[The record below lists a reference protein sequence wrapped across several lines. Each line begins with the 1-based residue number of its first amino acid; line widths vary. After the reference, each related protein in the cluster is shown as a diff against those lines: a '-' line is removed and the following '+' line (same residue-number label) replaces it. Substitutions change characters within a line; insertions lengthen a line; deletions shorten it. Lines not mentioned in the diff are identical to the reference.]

1 MFAAAKVGIFF
12 VTLLVWGSTMRTFK
26 NILRTFLFI
35 IVITLA
41 GAFIVIQ
48 IPSVQ
53 SRLAGRAAQW
63 LSEKTGAQVSIGEVN
78 FLIFN
83 KLLVND
89 LLIKT
94 TSSDTLLHTKKLS
107 VSLSG
112 FNPLRKRIAFKKILL
127 SEGSFHLIMQNNST
141 NIESMFPPSPEQD
154 TVSKPFSWIFTADEV
169 DLEHFAYHMTDKD
182 QGPLHN
188 NPESIDFMD
197 MHIGDIQI
205 NIRDVR
211 FGDGLLEARLDN
223 LSGRE
228 RSGYLIQHLEG
239 DVSVDNREA
248 RVENLVILDNYS
260 HIKAHYFL
268 MHYGNVENLAD
279 YVNRVIMELDMD
291 DAFLSFKTI
300 RYYAWTLPEY
310 FTLPL
315 RATGKVTGTV
325 SNLSADKL
333 DVRSPSGKTKI
344 LCGFKLK
351 GLPEVEESTLQVD
364 IQKIDSDIGDL
375 NNVLYSIA
383 QVDLKILEDNA
394 GSGTPFQFRGRLAG
408 LLTDFAVDG
417 DLQGDFGD
425 LSLDIVINNNA
436 YSDGV
441 LLSGIIRTENLDL
454 GRFTGI
460 QGLEE
465 CSLYTQTH
473 AAFRQGGI
481 RNLYVRVDTLSVSS
495 LVFNNY
501 PFRDFKMMGELQNGI
516 FDGRMSASDPNLH
529 FLFQGR
535 ADLTRSAGTSANF
548 FANIAYAD
556 LNRLNLY
563 KTDSIAVL
571 SGLVRADFS
580 HINTLG
586 DIEGA
591 IQATGLSFVNSRGTH
606 DLDSFYLNSERT
618 PDSTAFKLSLKS
630 DALTADYSGSEGFM
644 SFLSRIASRN
654 LFRYLPAWFT
664 SYTDEGSVPAD
675 DNRASLE
682 MTVKNSVFFEE
693 LLLPGLYVSP
703 GTSISLQDH
712 GKDSVRAVFLSERI
726 GYLRHNLSHLNVL
739 AEAGARDLQMELE
752 CGNLTLGPVLADTL
766 SMKAEAG
773 GDRVF
778 LDLHYNRNDGKT
790 NYAHLE
796 SALHISRDHA
806 LQSPLIKADF
816 SSDTIFIN
824 GKNWK
829 LLSDSIVIAQRNL
842 ALHNV
847 ILEHEGNGPD
857 KGSLSINGSLSESPG
872 DTLRVELSR
881 FDAGMFNTLMPAE
894 YPFTFRGSFTG
905 TGYVTDFYGNRHFFA
920 DIQGNDL
927 FINDSLAGNLR
938 LLSSWD
944 KQAAHLKL
952 GASTT
957 LPGGQRPL
965 LATGSYT
972 PSTKH
977 VDMNVS
983 FRNFEAALVAPFL
996 NGLVSDVHGKISGDM
1011 LLAGTLPDL
1020 VLTSDNTLV
1029 NNLNFTIDYTRVP
1042 YSISGPVHL
1051 TPGGLSLPKD
1061 TLRDSYGHYAIVQ
1074 GGLRYNHFRD
1084 ITADLDLNFVN
1095 LHGLNLTEKD
1105 NDIFYGQAF
1114 ATGSLQLKGPLNDI
1128 LLDLSIRPDPN
1139 TTIHIP
1145 LSSASEAKQTSLLTF
1160 VQPNK
1165 IYTGRDPYILA
1176 ALEEKDKKANN
1187 SRFTFNM
1194 KTELTP
1200 DAEILLEI
1208 NKMTGDVI
1216 SARGTGAINLGVD
1229 PLDDSFS
1236 ILGDC
1241 TVESGNYLFGLQGII
1256 SKRFQIVPGGTIS
1269 FNGDVENTQLNLTAS
1284 YKTKASLNTL
1294 LADTTMLSNRRDVD
1308 CQILMSG
1315 NLMNPTLGFNIEI
1328 EDIDPMTRA
1337 RVESALSTDDKMM
1350 RQFVTLL
1357 ISSSFMPEQESGIVN
1372 NSNILYSN
1380 ATEIL
1385 SNQLNNIFA
1394 QLNIPLDVGFNYQ
1407 PGQSGDVFD
1416 VAISTQL
1423 FNNRVVINGNMGNNP
1438 YTNNENDLI
1447 GNVDIELKLDEKGKF
1462 RLKAFSHAADQ
1473 YSNYLDNTQRNGAGF
1488 VYQEEFN
1495 TFRQLWRRWWKLP

>member
-1 MFAAAKVGIFF
+1 
-12 VTLLVWGSTMRTFK
+12 MRTFR
-26 NILRTFLFI
+26 NILRTLLFI

-41 GAFIVIQ
+41 GVSIAIQ

-63 LSEKTGAQVSIGEVN
+63 LSEKTGSQVVIGEVN
-78 FLIFN
+78 FLLFN

-94 TSSDTLLHTKKLS
+94 NDTDTLLHTKKLS

-112 FNPLRKRIAFKKILL
+112 FNPLRKRIAFKKVLL
-127 SEGSFHLIMQNNST
+127 SDGSFHLIMQNKTT
-141 NIESMFPPSPEQD
+141 NIESMFPPSAKED
-154 TVSKPFSWIFTADEV
+154 TVSKPFDWVFTAAKV
-169 DLEHFAYHMTDKD
+169 DLERFAYHMTDRD
-182 QGPLHN
+182 NGPSHN

-197 MHIGDIQI
+197 MHIRDIDI
-205 NIRDVR
+205 NISDAR
-211 FGDGLLEARLDN
+211 FSNGLLEARLDN
-223 LSGRE
+223 LNGRE
-228 RSGYLIQHLEG
+228 RSGYLIRHLEG
-239 DVSVDNREA
+239 DVSVDKREA
-248 RVENLVILDNYS
+248 RVENLVIRDNYS
-260 HIKAHYFL
+260 HITAHYFL
-268 MHYGNVENLAD
+268 MHYGNVKNLAD
-279 YVNRVIMELDMD
+279 YVNRVVMELDMD

-300 RYYAWTLPEY
+300 RYYAWSLPQY

-325 SNLSADKL
+325 SNLSADRL
-333 DVRSPSGKTKI
+333 DVRSPSGRTNI
-344 LCGFKLK
+344 LCGFKLR
-351 GLPEVEESTLQVD
+351 GLPQVEESTLQVD
-364 IQKIDSDIGDL
+364 IEKIDSDIGDL

-383 QVDLKILEDNA
+383 QVDLKFLEDNA
-394 GSGTPFQFRGRLAG
+394 GNRTPFRFSGRLAG
-408 LLTDFAVDG
+408 LLTDFVVDG
-417 DLQGDFGD
+417 NLQGGFGN

-436 YSDGV
+436 YPDGV
-441 LLSGIIRTENLDL
+441 LLSGLIRTENLDL
-454 GRFTGI
+454 GLFTGI

-473 AAFRQGGI
+473 AALRQGGI
-481 RNLYVRVDTLSVSS
+481 RDMHVRIDTLSVSS
-495 LVFNNY
+495 LEFNNY
-501 PFRDFKMMGELQNGI
+501 TFRDFRMMGELRNGI

-556 LNRLNLY
+556 LNRLNVY
-563 KTDSIAVL
+563 KNDSTAVL

-580 HINTLG
+580 HLNTLG
-586 DIEGA
+586 DIEGS
-591 IQATGLSFVNSRGTH
+591 IQATGLAFVNSRGTH
-606 DLDSFYLNSERT
+606 NLDSFYLDSKRT
-618 PDSTAFKLSLKS
+618 QDSTAFRLTLES
-630 DALTADYSGSEGFM
+630 DALSANYSGSEGFM
-644 SFLSRIASRN
+644 SFLSRITSRN

-664 SYTDEGSVPAD
+664 SYSDEASLPAA
-675 DNRASLE
+675 NNPASLE
-682 MTVKNSVFFEE
+682 MTVRNSVFFEE
-693 LLLPGLYVSP
+693 LLLPGLYISP
-703 GTSISLQDH
+703 GTSISLLDR
-712 GKDSVRAVFLSERI
+712 GKDSVRALIRSERI

-739 AEAGARDLQMELE
+739 AEAGTRDMQVELK
-752 CGNLTLGPVLADTL
+752 CGKLILGPVMADTVAL
-766 SMKAEAG
+766 TALAGDDTISM
-773 GDRVF
+773 
-778 LDLHYNRNDGKT
+778 DLHYNRNDGKT
-790 NYAHLE
+790 NYARLE
-796 SALHISRDHA
+796 SELSFSRDHA
-806 LQSPLIKADF
+806 LQRPRITAVL
-816 SSDTIFIN
+816 SSDTIHIN

-829 LLSDSIVIAQRNL
+829 LFSDSIVLGKQNL
-842 ALHNV
+842 ALNNV
-847 ILEHEGNGPD
+847 ILEHEGPD
-857 KGSLSINGSLSESPG
+857 LEKESLNINGTLSGFPE

-881 FDAGMFNTLMPAE
+881 FDAGMFNTLMPEE

-905 TGYVTDFYGNRHFFA
+905 SGYVTDFYGNRHFFA
-920 DIQGNDL
+920 DIQGTNL

-938 LLSSWD
+938 LMSSWD

-972 PSTKH
+972 PATKH

-983 FRNFEAALVAPFL
+983 FRDFEAALVAPFL
-996 NGLVSDVHGKISGDM
+996 TGLVSDVHGKISGDM
-1011 LLAGTLPDL
+1011 SLSGTLPHLD
-1020 VLTSDNTLV
+1020 LTSDNTMV
-1029 NNLNFTIDYTRVP
+1029 DNLAFTIDYTRVP

-1051 TPGGLSLPKD
+1051 TTEGLYLPKD

-1074 GGLRYNHFRD
+1074 GGLQYEHFRN
-1084 ITADLDLNFVN
+1084 IKANLDLNFVN
-1095 LHGLNLTEKD
+1095 LHGLNLGEKD

-1114 ATGSLQLKGPLNDI
+1114 ATGSLLLKGPLDDI
-1128 LLDLSIRPDPN
+1128 LLDLSIRPEPN
-1139 TTIHIP
+1139 TSIHIP
-1145 LSSASEAKQTSLLTF
+1145 LSSASQARQTDLLTF
-1160 VQPNK
+1160 VQPDNS
-1165 IYTGRDPYILA
+1165 YTGRDPYILA
-1176 ALEEKDKKANN
+1176 ALEENKNKANN
-1187 SRFTFNM
+1187 TRLTFNM

-1229 PLDDSFS
+1229 PRDDSFS

-1284 YKTKASLNTL
+1284 YITKASLNTL
-1294 LADTTMLSNRRDVD
+1294 LADTTMVSNRRDVD

-1315 NLMNPTLGFNIEI
+1315 NLMNPALGFNIEI
-1328 EDIDPMTRA
+1328 ADIDPMTRA

-1438 YTNNENDLI
+1438 YTSNENDLI

-1495 TFRQLWRRWWKLP
+1495 SFGQLWRRWWKLP

>member
-1 MFAAAKVGIFF
+1 
-12 VTLLVWGSTMRTFK
+12 MRTFR
-26 NILRTFLFI
+26 NILRTLLFI
-35 IVITLA
+35 LVITMA
-41 GAFIVIQ
+41 GVSIAIQ

-53 SRLAGRAAQW
+53 SRLASRAAQW

-78 FLIFN
+78 FLLFN

-107 VSLSG
+107 VSLSA
-112 FNPLRKRIAFKKILL
+112 FNPLRKRIAFRNILL
-127 SEGSFHLIMQNNST
+127 SDGSFHLIMQNNST
-141 NIESMFPPSPEQD
+141 NIESMFPPSSIED
-154 TVSKPFSWIFTADEV
+154 TVSKPFDWEFTAANV
-169 DLEHFAYHMTDKD
+169 DLEHFAYHMTDRD
-182 QGPLHN
+182 SGPSHN

-197 MHIGDIQI
+197 MHIRDIDI
-205 NIRDVR
+205 NIRNAR
-211 FGDGLLEARLDN
+211 LSNGLLEARLDN
-223 LSGRE
+223 LNGRE
-228 RSGYLIQHLEG
+228 RSGYLIRHLEG

-248 RVENLVILDNYS
+248 RVENLVILDNFS

-279 YVNRVIMELDMD
+279 YINRVVMELDMD

-310 FTLPL
+310 FILPL

-333 DVRSPSGKTKI
+333 DVRSPSGKTQV
-344 LCGFKLK
+344 LCGFKLR

-364 IQKIDSDIGDL
+364 IEKIDSDIGDL
-375 NNVLYSIA
+375 NDVLYSIA
-383 QVDLKILEDNA
+383 RVDLKFLEENA
-394 GSGTPFQFRGRLAG
+394 GSRTPFRFRGRLAG
-408 LLTDFAVDG
+408 LLTDFVVDG

-436 YSDGV
+436 YPDGV
-441 LLSGIIRTENLDL
+441 LLSGLIRTEDLDL
-454 GRFTGI
+454 GRFTGVP
-460 QGLEE
+460 GLEE
-465 CSLYTQTH
+465 CSLYTRTS
-473 AAFRQGGI
+473 AAFREGGI
-481 RNLYVRVDTLSVSS
+481 RDLYVLIDTLSVSS
-495 LVFNNY
+495 LEFNNY
-501 PFRDFKMMGELQNGI
+501 TFRDFKMMGELRNGI

-563 KTDSIAVL
+563 KSDSMAVL

-580 HINTLG
+580 HLNTMG
-586 DIEGA
+586 DIEGT
-591 IQATGLSFVNSRGTH
+591 IQATGLSFINSRGTH
-606 DLDSFYLNSERT
+606 NLDSFYLDSERT
-618 PDSTAFKLSLKS
+618 ADSTAFRLTLES
-630 DALTADYSGSEGFM
+630 DALAADYSGSEGFM

-664 SYTDEGSVPAD
+664 SYTDEGPVPD
-675 DNRASLE
+675 FDSPASLE
-682 MTVKNSVFFEE
+682 MTVRNSVFFEE
-693 LLLPGLYVSP
+693 LLLPGLYISP
-703 GTSISLQDH
+703 GTSISLQDR
-712 GKDSVRAVFLSERI
+712 GKDNVRALIRSDRI
-726 GYLRHNLSHLNVL
+726 GYLRHNLSHLNFI
-739 AEAGARDLQMELE
+739 AEAGARDLQVEVE
-752 CGNLTLGPVLADTL
+752 CGNLTLGAAKADTV
-766 SMKAEAG
+766 SIAAAAG

-778 LDLHYNRNDGKT
+778 LNLHYNRNDGKT

-796 SALHISRDHA
+796 SALHFSRDHS
-806 LQSPLIKADF
+806 LRQPLITAIL
-816 SSDTIFIN
+816 SSDTIHIN

-829 LLSDSIVIAQRNL
+829 LHSDSILIAQRNL
-842 ALHNV
+842 VLNNV
-847 ILEHEGNGPD
+847 VLEHKGNNAQ
-857 KGSLSINGSLSESPG
+857 KESLSINGALSESAG

-905 TGYVTDFYGNRHFFA
+905 TGYVTDFYGNSHFFA

-927 FINDSLAGNLR
+927 FINDTLAGNLR
-938 LLSSWD
+938 LMSSWD

-983 FRNFEAALVAPFL
+983 FRDFEAALAAPFL
-996 NGLVSDVHGKISGDM
+996 TGLVSDVHGKISGDM
-1011 LLAGTLPDL
+1011 LLTGTLPDL
-1020 VLTSDNTLV
+1020 DLTSDNTTV
-1029 NNLNFTIDYTRVP
+1029 DNLTFTIDYTRVP
-1042 YSISGPVHL
+1042 YSVSGPVHL

-1074 GGLRYNHFRD
+1074 GGLQYKHFRD
-1084 ITADLDLNFVN
+1084 IKANLDLNFVN
-1095 LHGLNLTEKD
+1095 LHGLNLGEKD

-1114 ATGSLQLKGPLNDI
+1114 ATGSLLLKGPLDDI
-1128 LLDLSIRPDPN
+1128 LLDLSIRPEPN
-1139 TTIHIP
+1139 TSIHIP
-1145 LSSASEAKQTSLLTF
+1145 LSSASEAKQTDLLTF
-1160 VQPNK
+1160 VQPDNS
-1165 IYTGRDPYILA
+1165 YTGRDPYILA
-1176 ALEEKDKKANN
+1176 ALEEKNNKANN

-1216 SARGTGAINLGVD
+1216 SARGTGAINLGID
-1229 PLDDSFS
+1229 PRDDSFS

-1294 LADTTMLSNRRDVD
+1294 LADTTMVSNRRDVD

-1438 YTNNENDLI
+1438 YTSNENDLI

-1495 TFRQLWRRWWKLP
+1495 TFGQLWRRWWKLP

>member
-1 MFAAAKVGIFF
+1 MRMFRN
-12 VTLLVWGSTMRTFK
+12 T
-26 NILRTFLFI
+26 LRTLLFI
-35 IVITLA
+35 IVITMA
-41 GAFIVIQ
+41 GVSIAIQ

-63 LSEKTGAQVSIGEVN
+63 LSEKTGALVTIGEVN
-78 FLIFN
+78 FLLFN

-94 TSSDTLLHTKKLS
+94 NATDTLLHTKKLS

-112 FNPLRKRIAFKKILL
+112 FNPLRKRISFKKVLL
-127 SEGSFHLIMQNNST
+127 SQGSFHLIMQNNTT
-141 NIESMFPPSPEQD
+141 NIESIFPPSRKKD
-154 TVSKPFSWIFTADEV
+154 TVSTPFTWEFTAAYV
-169 DLEHFAYHMTDKD
+169 DLEHFAYHMTDRD
-182 QGPLHN
+182 NGPLHN

-197 MHIGDIQI
+197 MHISDIDI
-205 NIRDVR
+205 NIRNAR
-211 FGDGLLEARLDN
+211 FGNGLLEAKLDN
-223 LSGRE
+223 LNCKE
-228 RSGYLIQHLEG
+228 RSGYLIRHLEG
-239 DVSVDNREA
+239 DVSVDKREA
-248 RVENLVILDNYS
+248 RVENLVIRDNFS
-260 HIKAHYFL
+260 HINAHYFL
-268 MHYGNVENLAD
+268 MHYGTVENLAD
-279 YVNRVIMELDMD
+279 YVNRVIMELDLD

-300 RYYAWTLPEY
+300 RYYAWSLPEY

-333 DVRSPSGKTKI
+333 EVRSPSGKTKI
-344 LCGFKLK
+344 LCGFKLR

-364 IQKIDSDIGDL
+364 IEKIDSEIGDL

-383 QVDLKILEDNA
+383 QVDLKFLEDNA
-394 GSGTPFQFRGRLAG
+394 GSSTPFRFSGRLAG
-408 LLTDFAVDG
+408 LLTDFVVDG
-417 DLQGDFGD
+417 DLQGDFGN

-436 YSDGV
+436 YPDGV

-460 QGLEE
+460 QSLEE
-465 CSLYTQTH
+465 CSLYTRTH
-473 AAFRQGGI
+473 AALRQGGI
-481 RNLYVRVDTLSVSS
+481 QDLYVRIDTLSVSS
-495 LVFNNY
+495 LEFNHY
-501 PFRDFKMMGELQNGI
+501 TFRDFKMMGELRKGI

-556 LNRLNLY
+556 LTRLNLY
-563 KTDSIAVL
+563 KSDSTAVL

-580 HINTLG
+580 HLNTQG
-586 DIEGA
+586 DIEGS

-606 DLDSFYLNSERT
+606 KLESFYLDSKRT
-618 PDSTAFKLSLKS
+618 PDSTAFRLTLES
-630 DALTADYSGSEGFM
+630 DALTADYSGNEGFM

-654 LFRYLPAWFT
+654 FFRYLPAWFT
-664 SYTDEGSVPAD
+664 SYKDKGYLPAED
-675 DNRASLE
+675 KQASLE

-693 LLLPGLYVSP
+693 LLLPGLYISP
-703 GTSISLQDH
+703 GTSISLLDR
-712 GKDSVRAVFLSERI
+712 GKDSVLALIRSERI

-739 AEAGARDLQMELE
+739 AETGTLDMQVNLE
-752 CGNLTLGPVLADTL
+752 CGNLTLGPVMADTISL
-766 SMKAEAG
+766 AAQAG
-773 GDRVF
+773 GDRIL
-778 LDLHYNRNDGKT
+778 LDLHYNLNEGKT

-796 SALHISRDHA
+796 SELHFSRDHT
-806 LQSPLIKADF
+806 LQSPLITAVL
-816 SSDTIFIN
+816 SSDTIHIN

-842 ALHNV
+842 ALNHV
-847 ILEHEGNGPD
+847 ILEHEGSGPD
-857 KGSLSINGSLSESPG
+857 KESLSINGSLSESPG
-872 DTLRVELSR
+872 DTLHVELSR
-881 FDAGMFNTLMPAE
+881 FDAAMFNTLMPAE
-894 YPFTFRGSFTG
+894 YPFTFEGSFTG
-905 TGYVTDFYGNRHFFA
+905 SGYVTDFYGNRHFYA

-938 LLSSWD
+938 LMSSWD

-957 LPGGQRPL
+957 LPGGLRPL

-972 PSTKH
+972 PSTKQ
-977 VDMNVS
+977 VDLNVS
-983 FRNFEAALVAPFL
+983 FRDFEAALVAPFL
-996 NGLVSDVHGKISGDM
+996 TGLVSDVHGKISGDM
-1011 LLAGTLPDL
+1011 LLSGTLPDL
-1020 VLTSDNTLV
+1020 DLTSNNTMVDNLAF
-1029 NNLNFTIDYTRVP
+1029 NIDYTRVP
-1042 YSISGPVHL
+1042 YSVSGPVHL
-1051 TPGGLSLPKD
+1051 TTGGLYLPKD

-1074 GGLRYNHFRD
+1074 GGLKYEHFRN
-1084 ITADLDLNFVN
+1084 IAADLDLNFVN
-1095 LHGLNLTEKD
+1095 LHGLNLGEKD

-1114 ATGSLQLKGPLNDI
+1114 ATGSLMLKGPLDDI
-1128 LLDLSIRPDPN
+1128 LLDLSIRPEPN
-1139 TTIHIP
+1139 TSIHIP
-1145 LSSASEAKQTSLLTF
+1145 LSSASQAKQTDLLTF
-1160 VQPNK
+1160 VQPDNS
-1165 IYTGRDPYILA
+1165 YTGRDPYILA
-1176 ALEEKDKKANN
+1176 ALEESNNKANN
-1187 SRFTFNM
+1187 TRLTFNM

-1229 PLDDSFS
+1229 PRDDSFS

-1294 LADTTMLSNRRDVD
+1294 LADTTMVSNRRDVD

-1315 NLMNPTLGFNIEI
+1315 NLMNPALGFNIEI

-1438 YTNNENDLI
+1438 YTSNENDLI

>member
-1 MFAAAKVGIFF
+1 
-12 VTLLVWGSTMRTFK
+12 MRTFR
-26 NILRTFLFI
+26 NILRTLLFI

-41 GAFIVIQ
+41 GVSIAIQ

-53 SRLAGRAAQW
+53 SRLADRAAGW
-63 LSEKTGAQVSIGEVN
+63 LSEKTGSQTSIGEVN
-78 FLIFN
+78 FLLFN
-83 KLLVND
+83 KLLIND

-94 TSSDTLLHTKKLS
+94 SDADTLLHTKKLS
-107 VSLSG
+107 VSLAG
-112 FNPLRKRIAFKKILL
+112 FNPLRKRIAFKKILV
-127 SEGSFHLIMQNNST
+127 SEGSFHLIMQNGTT
-141 NIESMFPPSPEQD
+141 NVETLFPPSSPHEDTPE
-154 TVSKPFSWIFTADEV
+154 KPFSWEFTAAKV
-169 DLEHFAYHMTDKD
+169 DLEDFAYHMTDRD
-182 QGPLHN
+182 QGPSHN

-197 MHIGDIQI
+197 MHIRDIAI
-205 NIRDVR
+205 NIRDAR
-211 FGDGLLEARLDN
+211 LSKGLLEARLDN
-223 LSGRE
+223 LYGRE
-228 RSGYLIQHLEG
+228 RSGYLIRHMEG

-248 RVENLVILDNYS
+248 RVENLVIRDNFS

-268 MHYGNVENLAD
+268 MHYGTVENLAD
-279 YVNRVIMELDMD
+279 YINRVVMELDLD

-333 DVRSPSGKTKI
+333 DVRSPSGKTQI
-344 LCGFKLK
+344 LCGFKLR
-351 GLPEVEESTLQVD
+351 GLPVVEESTLQVD
-364 IQKIDSDIGDL
+364 IEQINSDIEDL

-383 QVDLKILEDNA
+383 RVDLKFLEDNA
-394 GSGTPFQFRGRLAG
+394 GSQTPFRFRGRLAG
-408 LLTDFAVDG
+408 LLTDFVVEG
-417 DLQGDFGD
+417 DLHGDFGN
-425 LSLDIVINNNA
+425 LFLDIVINNNA

-441 LLSGIIRTENLDL
+441 LLSGLIRTEDLDL

-460 QGLEE
+460 PGLEE
-465 CSLYTQTH
+465 CSIYTRTF
-473 AAFRQGGI
+473 AAVRQGGI
-481 RNLYVRVDTLSVSS
+481 RDMHVRIDTLSVSS
-495 LVFNNY
+495 LEFNDY
-501 PFRDFKMMGELQNGI
+501 TFRDFKMMGEFLNGI

-529 FLFQGR
+529 FLFQGQ
-535 ADLTRSAGTSANF
+535 ADLTRSAGTSADF

-563 KTDSIAVL
+563 KNDSTAVL
-571 SGLVRADFS
+571 SGLIRADFS
-580 HINTLG
+580 HINSLG
-586 DIEGA
+586 DIEGS

-606 DLDSFYLNSERT
+606 NLDSFYLKSERT
-618 PDSTAFKLSLKS
+618 PDSTAFRLTLES
-630 DALTADYSGSEGFM
+630 DALTVDYSGSEGFM
-644 SFLSRIASRN
+644 SFLSRVASRN

-664 SYTDEGSVPAD
+664 TYKDDVSLPAFK
-675 DNRASLE
+675 NPASLK
-682 MTVKNSVFFEE
+682 MTVRNSVFFEE
-693 LLLPGLYVSP
+693 LLLPGLYISP
-703 GTSISLQDH
+703 GTTISLEDQ
-712 GKDSVRAVFLSERI
+712 GKDSVRALVLSERI
-726 GYLRHNLSHLNVL
+726 GYLRHNLSHLNL
-739 AEAGARDLQMELE
+739 IAEAGTRDLQVALG
-752 CGNLTLGPVLADTL
+752 CGNLTLGSVKADTL
-766 SMKAEAG
+766 SLEAAAG
-773 GDRVF
+773 NNRMLIDM
-778 LDLHYNRNDGKT
+778 HYNLNDGKT
-790 NYAHLE
+790 NYAHLK
-796 SALHISRDHA
+796 SALHFSRDYS
-806 LQSPLIKADF
+806 LTNPLITAVL
-816 SSDTIFIN
+816 SSDSIRIN
-824 GKNWK
+824 GKNWT

-842 ALHNV
+842 ALNRV
-847 ILEHEGNGPD
+847 ILEHEGNSSD
-857 KGSLSINGSLSESPG
+857 KESLMINGTLSEFPD
-872 DTLRVELSR
+872 DTLSVQLTR
-881 FDAGMFNTLMPAE
+881 FDAAMFNTLMPLD
-894 YPFTFRGSFTG
+894 YPFTFKGSFTG
-905 TGYVTDFYGNRHFFA
+905 TGYITDPYGNLHFFA
-920 DIQGNDL
+920 DIQGNNL
-927 FINDSLAGNLR
+927 YINDTLAGTLR
-938 LLSSWD
+938 LMSSWD

-952 GASTT
+952 GAGTT

-965 LATGSYT
+965 LATGSYS
-972 PSTKH
+972 PSLKK

-983 FRNFEAALVAPFL
+983 FRDFEAALVAPFL

-1011 LLAGTLPDL
+1011 LLSGTLPHLD
-1020 VLTSDNTLV
+1020 LTSNNTNV
-1029 NNLNFTIDYTRVP
+1029 NNLAFTIDYTRVP
-1042 YSISGPVHL
+1042 YSVSGPVHL
-1051 TPGGLSLPKD
+1051 TREGLFLPKD
-1061 TLRDSYGHYAIVQ
+1061 TVWDSYGHYAIVQ
-1074 GGLRYNHFRD
+1074 GGLKYEHFRN
-1084 ITADLDLNFVN
+1084 ISADLDLNFVN
-1095 LHGLNLTEKD
+1095 LHGLNLGEKD

-1114 ATGSLQLKGPLNDI
+1114 ATGSMLLKGPLDDI

-1139 TTIHIP
+1139 TAIHIP
-1145 LSSASEAKQTSLLTF
+1145 LSSASEAKQTNLLTF
-1160 VQPNK
+1160 VQPENS
-1165 IYTGRDPYILA
+1165 YTGRDPYILA
-1176 ALEEKDKKANN
+1176 ALEEKNRKDKNT
-1187 SRFTFNM
+1187 RFTFNM

-1216 SARGTGAINLGVD
+1216 SARGTGAINLGVN

-1294 LADTTMLSNRRDVD
+1294 LADTTMVSNRRDVD

-1315 NLMNPTLGFNIEI
+1315 NLMNPSLDFNIEI

-1407 PGQSGDVFD
+1407 PGQSGDIFD

-1438 YTNNENDLI
+1438 YTSNENDLI

-1495 TFRQLWRRWWKLP
+1495 TFRQLWRRWWNLP